1 MEYLAGS
8 YGYTI
13 ETHTVTTSDGYILT
27 LHRIPSGRTTKYKNG
42 KVAFLQH
49 GILCSA
55 ADWIVMGPEKSL
67 ALMLADEGYD
77 VWLGNARGNTW
88 SKKHV
93 SLDTFDSKYW
103 QFSWH
108 QIGDIDLPTMI
119 DYVLEQTGV
128 SQEYLAESYGYTIE
142 THNVTTSDGYILTL
156 HRIPSGRAAQ
166 ENNGKVAFL
175 QHGILCSAADWIVM
189 GPGKSL
195 ALMLADEGYDVWMG
209 NARGNTWSKKHVSLD
224 TNGSEYWQFSWH
236 QIGDI
241 DMPTMI
247 DYVLE
252 QTGVSQVYYVGHSQG
267 TTVYYVMLSMH
278 PEYNSKIK
286 IGASLAPIGY
296 MDHMTGPLLR
306 VIALYT
312 DELNVLGTLIGVD
325 EFAPTSDFFKY
336 IAGDVVCSENSETQ
350 LLCENILFALC
361 GFDYQQLNDTLL
373 PIILKYLPAGCSTK
387 QPIHYGQE
395 INSGYFRQ
403 YDYGSILN
411 LVYYNSLVPPSYNL
425 SNIATP
431 TYLYYSLNDWLSAE
445 TDVLRLCEE
454 MGSAC
459 KETILNSEYNFN
471 HLDYLYGINTTT
483 LINNE
488 IISLFDT
495 E

>member
-1 MEYLAGS
+1 MKILILSLIFLFFVVAYGSFLRFLHRSKTDNNKNDHFLKGLKKPDKSNTNWTVEYLAGS

-128 SQEYLAESYGYTIE
+128 SQ
-142 THNVTTSDGYILTL
+142 
-156 HRIPSGRAAQ
+156 
-166 ENNGKVAFL
+166 
-175 QHGILCSAADWIVM
+175 
-189 GPGKSL
+189 
-195 ALMLADEGYDVWMG
+195 
-209 NARGNTWSKKHVSLD
+209 
-224 TNGSEYWQFSWH
+224 
-236 QIGDI
+236 
-241 DMPTMI
+241 
-247 DYVLE
+247 
-252 QTGVSQVYYVGHSQG
+252 VYYVGQSQG
-267 TTVYYVMLSMH
+267 TTVYYVMLSTH

-286 IGASLAPIGY
+286 IGASLAPIGF
-296 MDHMTGPLLR
+296 MNHITGPLLR
-306 VIALYT
+306 VIALFT
-312 DELNVLGTLIGVD
+312 KQLNVLGTLIGVD
-325 EFAPTSDFFKY
+325 EFAPTSDFLKY
-336 IAGDVVCSENSETQ
+336 IAGDVVCSENSITQ

-373 PIILKYLPAGCSTK
+373 PLILKYLPAGSSTK
-387 QPIHYGQE
+387 QLIHYGQE

-403 YDYGSILN
+403 YDYGPILN
-411 LVYYNSLVPPSYNL
+411 LVYYSSLFPPSYDL
-425 SNIATP
+425 SKIVTP
-431 TYLYYSLNDWLSAE
+431 TYLYYSLNDWMSAE
-445 TDVLRLCEE
+445 TDVLRLCKN

-459 KETILNSEYNFN
+459 KGTILNNKYKFN
-471 HLDYLYGINTTT
+471 HLDYLYGINATR
-483 LINNE
+483 LINSQVIN
-488 IISLFDT
+488 LFAKQ
-495 E
+495 